1 MGTPTNTNIIQK
13 DNLPPAGTPDSIL
26 IIDDDAIN
34 RKILGKIF
42 SNKYQICEAEDGCHG
57 LAEILTNRN
66 RFVAVL
72 LDVVMPGMNGVQVLE
87 HLRGMDLLKK
97 TPVFLITAEQDEALV
112 KQAYD
117 LGVMDV
123 IVKPVQSYIV
133 RRRVDSVIELF
144 RARREL
150 NTVVQAQQ
158 VRLQKQTEQ
167 IQHLNQGMI
176 EALAT
181 AIEFRSQETG
191 GHVQRI
197 SSITRFVLENSSLG
211 KGLSAED
218 IDHITQAS
226 ILHDIGKIMIP
237 DAILAKP
244 GKFTPEEYD
253 AMKLHTV
260 KGAHLLESV
269 PQLRDTPIFE
279 YAYDIALHHHERWD
293 GRGYPDGLIGDQ
305 ITPWAQV
312 VSLADVYDAL
322 SCKRVY
328 KEAFSHSTV
337 LSMILGGQCGVF
349 SPLLLDSFFAVEDHI
364 SQMYHPSQ
372 MPPEPVLNLL

>member
-1 MGTPTNTNIIQK
+1 METPTLPNIIQK
-13 DNLPPAGTPDSIL
+13 NHLQPDDAPDSIL

-42 SNKYQICEAEDGCHG
+42 SDRYRICEAEDGCRG
-57 LAEILTNRN
+57 LAEILTHRN
-66 RFVAVL
+66 RFVAML
-72 LDVVMPGMNGVQVLE
+72 LDVVMPGMSGVEVLG
-87 HLRGMDLLKK
+87 HLKGMGLLEK
-97 TPVFLITAEQDEALV
+97 TPVFLITAEQDEELV

-133 RRRVDSVIELF
+133 RRRVESVIELF

-150 NTVVQAQQ
+150 NTVVREQQ
-158 VRLQKQTEQ
+158 QRLQEQTRQ

-176 EALAT
+176 EALAA

-197 SSITRFVLENSSLG
+197 SSITRFVLEHTVFG
-211 KGLSAED
+211 KGLSPED
-218 IDHITQAS
+218 IHHITQAS

-244 GKFTPEEYD
+244 GKFTPEEFEE
-253 AMKLHTV
+253 MKQHTV

-269 PQLRDTPIFE
+269 PQLRDTPIFH
-279 YAYDIALHHHERWD
+279 YAHDIALHHHERWD
-293 GRGYPDGLIGDQ
+293 GKGYPDGLSGDQ

-328 KEAFSHSTV
+328 KEAFPHTTV
-337 LSMILGGQCGVF
+337 LSMILGGACGTF
-349 SPLLLDSFFAVEDHI
+349 NPLLLDCFFSIEEHI
-364 SQMYHPSQ
+364 SQLYHPSQ
-372 MPPEPVLNLL
+372 MPPEPVRTLP